1 MLKRKKEPLEVIA
14 RIPLDKRALSL
25 LSYLIENSKGGMEVQ
40 ILARPG
46 SNPVAYQRTLSEAI
60 AIAKEGVTA

>member
-25 LSYLIENSKGGMEVQ
+25 LSYLMENSKSGMEVQ
-40 ILARPG
+40 ILGRPG
-46 SNPVAYQRTLSEAI
+46 NNPAAYQRTLAEKI
-60 AIAKEGVTA
+60 GGK

>member
-25 LSYLIENSKGGMEVQ
+25 LSYLMENSKSGMEVQ
-40 ILARPG
+40 ILGRPG
-46 SNPVAYQRTLSEAI
+46 ATHEKN
-60 AIAKEGVTA
+60 